1 MQEVAGLPKAIEIFY
16 TCSTNAPQPASYC
29 ARKNVQK
36 TKVMQE
42 VAGVPK
48 AIESFYTCSTNA
60 VEEGFSY
67 LLYYAPR
74 TGKTHVQASL
84 AYLFIRLQP
93 NADTLSV
100 VVVND
105 RQAHDTQSFEAMR
118 ATASE
123 H

>member
-1 MQEVAGLPKAIEIFY
+1 MQEVAGLPKAIENFY

-74 TGKTHVQASL
+74 TGKTHVQASNL
-84 AYLFIRLQP
+84 G
-93 NADTLSV
+93 V
-100 VVVND
+100 
-105 RQAHDTQSFEAMR
+105 SFHST
-118 ATASE
+118 ATECGYFVSGRGKRSPGPG
-123 H
+123 HSNF